1 MQRDIL
7 RSEGR
12 LPGGGRVMLYNTL
25 HHRWLRLIAAVVG
38 ELIAAAALNLFIVPL
53 NLYNGGLLGLCQI
66 IRTLMQ
72 DYLHISFGA
81 YDVAGIFYFI
91 LNIPILLFAYK
102 TLGRSFVLKTLVC
115 TASYSL
121 FYSLIPI
128 PATPIVEDYL
138 TACLL
143 GGILA
148 GVGSGIVLTCG
159 GSGGGLDIVG
169 LCLSKRGSGFTVGKF
184 SLSFN
189 AVLYTACLILFSPS
203 VAIYSVIY
211 NFFTAMVLDRV
222 HQQNVSVQ
230 ALIFTREDQDALAR
244 FIIEKLGRSV
254 TYWNGVGAYT
264 GEGVHVLCVCLSKF
278 EIEELLHVVHTMD
291 PHAFVTAQEG
301 TRIYGNFMRKVGD

>member
-1 MQRDIL
+1 
-7 RSEGR
+7 
-12 LPGGGRVMLYNTL
+12 MLYNTL

-38 ELIAAAALNLFIVPL
+38 ELISAAALNLFIVPL

-72 DYLHISFGA
+72 EYLHISFGA

-91 LNIPILLFAYK
+91 SNIPILLFAYK
-102 TLGRSFVLKTLVC
+102 TLGRSFVLKTLIC

-169 LCLSKRGSGFTVGKF
+169 LCLSKRGSAFTVGKF

-189 AVLYTACLILFSPS
+189 AFLYAACLILFSPA

-278 EIEELLHVVHTMD
+278 EIEELLHAVHTMD

-301 TRIYGNFMRKVGD
+301 TRIYGNFTRKVGD

>member
-1 MQRDIL
+1 
-7 RSEGR
+7 
-12 LPGGGRVMLYNTL
+12 MLYNTL

-38 ELIAAAALNLFIVPL
+38 ELISAAALNLFIVPL

-72 DYLHISFGA
+72 EYLHISFGA

-91 LNIPILLFAYK
+91 INIPILLFAYK
-102 TLGRSFVLKTLVC
+102 TLGRSFVLKTLIC

-169 LCLSKRGSGFTVGKF
+169 LCLSKRGSAFTVGKF

-189 AVLYTACLILFSPS
+189 AFLYAACLILFSPA

-254 TYWNGVGAYT
+254 TYWNGAGAYT
-264 GEGVHVLCVCLSKF
+264 GENIHVLCVCLSKF
-278 EIEELLHVVHTMD
+278 EIEELLHAVHTMD

-301 TRIYGNFMRKVGD
+301 TRIYGNFTRKVGD

>member
-1 MQRDIL
+1 
-7 RSEGR
+7 
-12 LPGGGRVMLYNTL
+12 MLYNTL

-38 ELIAAAALNLFIVPL
+38 ELISAAALNLFIVPL

-72 DYLHISFGA
+72 EYLHISFGA

-91 LNIPILLFAYK
+91 INIPILLFAYK
-102 TLGRSFVLKTLVC
+102 TLGRSFVLKTLIC

-169 LCLSKRGSGFTVGKF
+169 LCLSKRGSAFTVGKF

-189 AVLYTACLILFSPS
+189 AFLYAACLILFSPA

-230 ALIFTREDQDALAR
+230 ALIFTREDQEALAR
-244 FIIEKLGRSV
+244 FIIEKLDRSV

-278 EIEELLHVVHTMD
+278 EIEELLHAVHTMD

-301 TRIYGNFMRKVGD
+301 TRIYGNFTRKVGD